1 MRIFSASLGFIL
13 ILVGVS
19 LYIPFPR
26 KVLEP
31 NSIVSLR
38 ILDRNG
44 YLSREVLSDEE
55 GRGRWISFQE
65 ISKNIISATLA
76 AEDSRFYEHSGIDI
90 RAISRAII
98 QNIQAR
104 RVISG
109 GSTLTQQ
116 VIKNIYHFPRNW
128 FWKIVEIWYAL
139 RLETSLSKDEIITQ
153 YLNRIPYGNQTFGVN
168 AASRFYFDK
177 PPSHLSLAEA
187 AFLAGLPRGP
197 SIYNPYRHFLRAQK
211 RQREVLQRMLN
222 KGMITQ
228 EEYKRAF
235 KEPLNL
241 VAPEIAFRAPHFCD
255 FVLSK
260 IPLKKRQ
267 NISLIRTTLDFQLQK
282 DVEVLLKNYVK
293 FLKKWDVTNAAALI
307 MDNKEGEILS
317 FVGSADFFNS
327 SHSGQVDGVVSL
339 RQPGSALKP
348 FTYALALEQR
358 MTPATL
364 IADTEIHIQTKEIDY
379 IPRNYDGK
387 FHGLVRLR
395 EALACSYNVPAIKV
409 LEKIGVEPLLQ
420 RLKRLGFKSLNKGAD
435 YYGLG
440 LTLGDGEVT
449 LLELT
454 RAYSTL
460 AGGGVFKKEKT
471 LLEIKDNQKRTKTFP
486 EFHSIHVFSPQV
498 SYIITNILADRDARI
513 PAFGENSCLSLPFS
527 CAVKTGTSGN
537 FRDNWTVGYTP
548 YYTVGVWVGN
558 FDGKP
563 MQNVSGVSGAGPLFR
578 DIMLLLE
585 RRDRERN
592 LNFTIPEGL
601 TEVYICPR
609 SGMLVGSSCPGKI
622 KEIFIKGTEPK
633 EVCNLCPR
641 TLLTNPGTLRETK
654 APYPPLK

>member
-1 MRIFSASLGFIL
+1 MRIFSASLGL
-13 ILVGVS
+13 ILVLSGVS
-19 LYIPFPR
+19 LYIPFPQ
-26 KVLEP
+26 KVIQP

-38 ILDRNG
+38 IFDRDGN
-44 YLSREVLSDEE
+44 LLREVLSDEE
-55 GRGRWISFQE
+55 GRSRWVSLQE
-65 ISKNIISATLA
+65 ISKNIIFATLA

-90 RAISRAII
+90 RAILRAII
-98 QNIQAR
+98 QNIRAR

-116 VIKNIYHFPRNW
+116 VVKSIYHFPRNW
-128 FWKIVEIWYAL
+128 FWKIIEIWYAL
-139 RLETSLSKDEIITQ
+139 RLEISLSKDEIITQ
-153 YLNRIPYGNQTFGVN
+153 YLNRIPYGNRTFGIN
-168 AASRFYFDK
+168 AASWFYFDK

-222 KGMITQ
+222 KGTITQ
-228 EEYKRAF
+228 GEYRRAF

-241 VAPEIAFRAPHFCD
+241 VAPGIAFRAPHFCD

-260 IPLKKRQ
+260 ISSKERQ
-267 NISLIRTTLDFQLQK
+267 NISSIRTTLDFQLQK
-282 DVEVLLKNYVK
+282 DIEVLLKNYVK
-293 FLKKWDVTNAAALI
+293 SLKKWEVTNAAVLI
-307 MDNKEGEILS
+307 MDNKRGEILS
-317 FVGSADFFNS
+317 FVGSADFFDS
-327 SHSGQVDGVVSL
+327 YHSGQVSGVTSL

-348 FTYALALEQR
+348 FTYALALEQG

-364 IADTEIHIQTKEIDY
+364 ISDTEIHIQTKGIDY
-379 IPRNYDGK
+379 VPRNYDGK

-395 EALACSYNVPAIKV
+395 EALACSYNVSAIKV
-409 LEKIGVEPLLQ
+409 LEKIGIESLLR
-420 RLKRLGFKSLNKGAD
+420 RLKKLGFESLDKGAD

-460 AGGGVFKKEKT
+460 ARGGMFKKEEIF
-471 LLEIKDNQKRTKTFP
+471 LEIKDIQGRVKSFP
-486 EFHSIHVFSPQV
+486 EPHPVPVFSPQI
-498 SYIITNILADRDARI
+498 SYIITNILADKDARI
-513 PAFGENSCLSLPFS
+513 PAFGEGSCLSLPFP

-537 FRDNWTVGYTP
+537 FRDNWAIGYTP
-548 YYTVGVWVGN
+548 HYTVGVWVGN

-563 MQNVSGVSGAGPLFR
+563 MRNVSGVSGAGPLFR

-585 RRDRERN
+585 KRDKGRN
-592 LNFTIPEGL
+592 FNFTIPEGL
-601 TEVYICPR
+601 MEIYVCPR
-609 SGMLVGSSCPGKI
+609 SGMLVHPSCPGKI
-622 KEIFIKGTEPK
+622 KEIFVKGTEPK

-641 TLLTNPGTLRETK
+641 TLLTDSTSGKQKIGRED
-654 APYPPLK
+654 

>member
-13 ILVGVS
+13 ILLGVS

-31 NSIVSLR
+31 ASIVSLR

-44 YLSREVLSDEE
+44 YLLREVLSDEE

-98 QNIQAR
+98 QNIRAR

-109 GSTLTQQ
+109 GSTLSQQ

-128 FWKIVEIWYAL
+128 FWKIVEIWYAV

-260 IPLKKRQ
+260 IPSKKRQ

-282 DVEVLLKNYVK
+282 DVEAILKNYVK
-293 FLKKWDVTNAAALI
+293 SLKKWDVTNAAALI
-307 MDNKEGEILS
+307 MDNKRGEVLS

-364 IADTEIHIQTKEIDY
+364 IADVEIHIQTKEIDY
-379 IPRNYDGK
+379 VPRNYDGK

-409 LEKIGVEPLLQ
+409 LEKIGVESLLH
-420 RLKRLGFKSLNKGAD
+420 RLKELGFKSLNKRAD

-460 AGGGVFKKEKT
+460 ARGGVFKKERT
-471 LLEIKDNQKRTKTFP
+471 LLEIKDNQKRTKTFS
-486 EFHSIHVFSPQV
+486 EYHSIRVFSPQV

-537 FRDNWTVGYTP
+537 FRDNWTIGYTP

-563 MQNVSGVSGAGPLFR
+563 MRNVSGVSGAGPLFR

-585 RRDRERN
+585 KRDKGRN
-592 LNFTIPEGL
+592 FNFTIPEGL
-601 TEVYICPR
+601 TEVYICPQ
-609 SGMLVGSSCPGKI
+609 SGMLVSSSCPGKI

-641 TLLTNPGTLRETK
+641 TLTTNPGTLRETK
-654 APYPPLK
+654 TPHPPLK